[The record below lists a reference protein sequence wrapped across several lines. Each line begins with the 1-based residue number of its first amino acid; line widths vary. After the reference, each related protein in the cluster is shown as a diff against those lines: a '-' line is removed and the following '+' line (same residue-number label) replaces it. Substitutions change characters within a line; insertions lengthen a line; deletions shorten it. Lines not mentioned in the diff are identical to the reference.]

1 MIKRSFK
8 KFFELAPYTRVSA
21 FFVFFL
27 VLQGCAGNPFQHSAP
42 LSDKHRAGV
51 LAYNVVSA
59 VDMLQTREI
68 QSNPEYTEMNPL
80 IGDTDG
86 EIVGYFVAKS
96 LLHYGITRIVPEQYR
111 TGWLTISIVPS
122 IVAVGN
128 NHSIGVDMKF

>member
-8 KFFELAPYTRVSA
+8 KFLPL
-21 FFVFFL
+21 FVFL
-27 VLQGCAGNPFQHSAP
+27 VVLQGCAGNPLQHSAP
-42 LSDKHRAGV
+42 LSKEHKAGV
-51 LAYNVVSA
+51 IAYNIVSA

-68 QSNPEYTEMNPL
+68 QSNPRYTEMNPL

-96 LLHYGITRIVPEQYR
+96 VLHYGITRIIPEKYR

-128 NHSIGVDMKF
+128 NHRIGVDMKF

>member
-8 KFFELAPYTRVSA
+8 KFLHLSA
-21 FFVFFL
+21 LFSFL
-27 VLQGCAGNPFQHSAP
+27 VILQGCAGNPFENSAP
-42 LSDKHRAGV
+42 LSKGHKAGV
-51 LAYNVVSA
+51 VAYNIVSA

-68 QSNPEYTEMNPL
+68 QNNPAYTEMNPL
-80 IGDTDG
+80 IGDSDG

-96 LLHYGITRIVPEQYR
+96 ILHYGITRIIPEKYR

>member
-1 MIKRSFK
+1 MINLKRSFK
-8 KFFELAPYTRVSA
+8 KILPL
-21 FFVFFL
+21 FVFL
-27 VLQGCAGNPFQHSAP
+27 VVLQGCAGNPLQHSAP

-51 LAYNVVSA
+51 IAYNVVSA

-86 EIVGYFVAKS
+86 EIAGYFVAKS
-96 LLHYGITRIVPEQYR
+96 VLHYGITRIIPEKYR